1 VSQRGLWRKSQKQRD
16 VAAKSLSP
24 QTEREREKEEMGGRR
39 EDDNGEEGERC
50 ARGTVTFTS

>member
-1 VSQRGLWRKSQKQRD
+1 MLLPNPSHLKQR
-16 VAAKSLSP
+16 
-24 QTEREREKEEMGGRR
+24 EREREREKEKEEMGGRR